1 MRHESLAACIMS
13 LTYIK
18 NNSGPNDPKIE
29 PWGTPQDTDAGR
41 EKLFPQLTGKDLLKR
56 LVLNW
61 LAVCFKKPTVSNF
74 FSITSWSIVSQSFLK
89 FCHSKNKG
97 KNP

>member
-29 PWGTPQDTDAGR
+29 PWGTPQDTDVGR
-41 EKLFPQLTGKDLLKR
+41 EKLFPQLSGKDLLKR
-56 LVLNW
+56 
-61 LAVCFKKPTVSNF
+61 
-74 FSITSWSIVSQSFLK
+74 
-89 FCHSKNKG
+89 
-97 KNP
+97 